1 MEKDTIL
8 LSVEKYNELRDFR
21 KEIEAENTYRVDFG
35 YWGNSIAYVS
45 TDEAIKEMSQRLE
58 TLEKENEDLKN
69 PDKKQPSIDEIKAMS
84 WWKFRKWKGDRL

>member
-21 KEIEAENTYRVDFG
+21 KEIEAGNTYRVDFG
-35 YWGNSIAYVS
+35 YWESSITYVS

-58 TLEKENEDLKN
+58 TLKKENEDLKN
-69 PDKKQPSIDEIKAMS
+69 PDKKQPSIDEIKVMS
-84 WWKFRKWKGDRL
+84 WWKFRKWKAGRL

>member
-21 KEIEAENTYRVDFG
+21 KEIEAENTHRVDFG
-35 YWGNSIAYVS
+35 MWGSNLRFIG
-45 TDEAIKEMSQRLE
+45 TDEALKEMSGIIE
-58 TLEKENEDLKN
+58 EKQKEIDELKN

-84 WWKFRKWKGDRL
+84 WWKFRKWKAGRL

>member
-8 LSVEKYNELRDFR
+8 LNVETYNELRDFK
-21 KEIEAENTYRVDFG
+21 KEIEHGYTYRVDFG
-35 YWGNSIAYVS
+35 YWGNSITYVS

-58 TLEKENEDLKN
+58 TLKKENEDLKN

-84 WWKFRKWKGDRL
+84 WWKFRKWKAGKL

>member
-35 YWGNSIAYVS
+35 MWENNLRFIG
-45 TDEAIKEMSQRLE
+45 TDEALKEMSE
-58 TLEKENEDLKN
+58 IIEEKQKEIDELKN

-84 WWKFRKWKGDRL
+84 WWKFRKWKAGRL